1 MNLAPTLAILAFFC
15 LLWAIITLY
24 STLLEESACALP
36 PIVPAAL
43 LNLAML
49 FATAAI
55 FLHTN
60 PHILQ

>member
-15 LLWAIITLY
+15 LIWLV
-24 STLLEESACALP
+24 LLQLCRDLS
-36 PIVPAAL
+36 PIVSAVL
-43 LNLAML
+43 LILAML
-49 FATAAI
+49 FAAAAI